1 MSRVTAGRP
10 VRRLHGVQLTGPA
23 YAGWR
28 VVEVDG
34 APVSVDLR
42 FHHVGTDRVGEPGHR
57 VTIQRWSRPGT
68 EDTAMTL
75 SAAVRRWKRA
85 VGLAI
90 GRAFCFGGAT

>member
-1 MSRVTAGRP
+1 MNPRGI
-10 VRRLHGVQLTGPA
+10 RRLHGVVLAGPA
-23 YAGWR
+23 HAGWC
-28 VVEVDG
+28 VLEVDG
-34 APVSVDLR
+34 AAISADLR
-42 FHHVGTDRVGEPGHR
+42 FHHLGTKRIGDPGHR
-57 VTIQRWSRPGT
+57 VTVQRWSWPGT

>member
-1 MSRVTAGRP
+1 MNPRGI
-10 VRRLHGVQLTGPA
+10 RRLHGVVLAGPA
-23 YAGWR
+23 HAGWR
-28 VVEVDG
+28 VLEVDG
-34 APVSVDLR
+34 AAISVDLR
-42 FHHVGTDRVGEPGHR
+42 FHHLGTDRIGEPGHR

-90 GRAFCFGGAT
+90 GCAFCFGGAA